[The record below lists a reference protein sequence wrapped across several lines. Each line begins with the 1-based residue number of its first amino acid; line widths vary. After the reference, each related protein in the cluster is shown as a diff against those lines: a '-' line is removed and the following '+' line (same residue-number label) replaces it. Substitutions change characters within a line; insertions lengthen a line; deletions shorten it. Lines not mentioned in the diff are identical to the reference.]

1 MIKVGV
7 ICAMEEEI
15 RTLLAKQT
23 HQQET
28 VIASQHYFEGQIDGV
43 DVILVQS
50 GIGKV
55 QAAMTTAL
63 LLATFKPDVVVNTG
77 SAGGIGSGLAI
88 GDVVISSGLAYHDAD
103 ATAFGYLPG
112 QLPQQPQIFEAG
124 MSYVRQIQAAAT
136 ATGLTSKVGLI
147 VSGDQFINGKEAIA
161 RILKIY
167 PQALA
172 SEMEGA
178 AVGQVA
184 KEFHTP
190 FVVIRAMSD
199 VADEQ
204 SGVDFDKFVIK
215 AGEQSAAMLLQF
227 FSHLQRSQH
236 N

>member
-88 GDVVISSGLAYHDAD
+88 GDVVISSGVAYHDAD

-112 QLPQQPQIFEAG
+112 QLPQ
-124 MSYVRQIQAAAT
+124 
-136 ATGLTSKVGLI
+136 
-147 VSGDQFINGKEAIA
+147 
-161 RILKIY
+161 
-167 PQALA
+167 
-172 SEMEGA
+172 
-178 AVGQVA
+178 
-184 KEFHTP
+184 
-190 FVVIRAMSD
+190 
-199 VADEQ
+199 
-204 SGVDFDKFVIK
+204 
-215 AGEQSAAMLLQF
+215 
-227 FSHLQRSQH
+227 
-236 N
+236 

>member
-88 GDVVISSGLAYHDAD
+88 GDVVISSGVAYHDAERLPVRWK
-103 ATAFGYLPG
+103 AQRLARLPRNFTPRLLLFG
-112 QLPQQPQIFEAG
+112 Q
-124 MSYVRQIQAAAT
+124 
-136 ATGLTSKVGLI
+136 
-147 VSGDQFINGKEAIA
+147 
-161 RILKIY
+161 
-167 PQALA
+167 
-172 SEMEGA
+172 
-178 AVGQVA
+178 
-184 KEFHTP
+184 
-190 FVVIRAMSD
+190 
-199 VADEQ
+199 
-204 SGVDFDKFVIK
+204 
-215 AGEQSAAMLLQF
+215 
-227 FSHLQRSQH
+227 
-236 N
+236 

>member
-88 GDVVISSGLAYHDAD
+88 GDVVISSGVAYHDAD
-103 ATAFGYLPG
+103 ATAFGSLPG

>member
-28 VIASQHYFEGQIDGV
+28 VIASQHYFEGKIDGV

-88 GDVVISSGLAYHDAD
+88 GDVVISSGVAYHDAD
-103 ATAFGYLPG
+103 ATAFGYLLG

-147 VSGDQFINGKEAIA
+147 VSGDQFTNGKEAIA

>member
-15 RTLLAKQT
+15 RTLLARQT
-23 HQQET
+23 HQHET
-28 VIASQHYFEGQIDGV
+28 IIASQHYFEGKIGDV

-55 QAAMTTAL
+55 QAAMTAAL
-63 LLATFKPDVVVNTG
+63 LLATYKPDVVINTG
-77 SAGGIGSGLAI
+77 SAGGIGHGLAI
-88 GDVVISSGLAYHDAD
+88 GDVVISSGVAYHDVD

-124 MSYVRQIQAAAT
+124 MAYVTQIQTAAA
-136 ATGLTSKVGLI
+136 ATGLTPKVGLI

-161 RILKIY
+161 RILKTY

-227 FSHLQRSQH
+227 FAHLQASQH
-236 N
+236 D

>member
-28 VIASQHYFEGQIDGV
+28 VIASQHYFEGQIDGI

-88 GDVVISSGLAYHDAD
+88 GDVVISSGVAYHDAD

-112 QLPQQPQIFEAG
+112 QLPHQPQIFEAG

>member
-1 MIKVGV
+1 MKVGV

-15 RTLLAKQT
+15 RTLLARQT
-23 HQQET
+23 QQKET
-28 VIASQHYFEGQIDGV
+28 VIASQHYFEGKIGDV

-55 QAAMTTAL
+55 QAAMTAAL
-63 LLATFKPDVVVNTG
+63 LLATYKPDVVINTG
-77 SAGGIGSGLAI
+77 SAGGIGHDLAI
-88 GDVVISSGLAYHDAD
+88 GDVVISSGVAYHDVD

-124 MSYVRQIQAAAT
+124 MSYVTQIQTAAA
-136 ATGLTSKVGLI
+136 ATGLTPKVGLI

-161 RILKIY
+161 RILKTY

-227 FSHLQRSQH
+227 FAHLQASQH
-236 N
+236 D

>member
-15 RTLLAKQT
+15 RTLLARQT
-23 HQQET
+23 QQHET
-28 VIASQHYFEGQIDGV
+28 IIASQHYFEGKIGDV

-55 QAAMTTAL
+55 QAAMTAAL
-63 LLATFKPDVVVNTG
+63 LLATYKPDVVINTG
-77 SAGGIGSGLAI
+77 SAGGIGHGLAI
-88 GDVVISSGLAYHDAD
+88 GDVVISSGVSYHDVD

-124 MSYVRQIQAAAT
+124 MSYVTQIQTAAA
-136 ATGLTSKVGLI
+136 ATGLTPKVGLI

-161 RILKIY
+161 RILKTY

-227 FSHLQRSQH
+227 FAHLQASQH
-236 N
+236 D

>member
-15 RTLLAKQT
+15 RTLLARQT
-23 HQQET
+23 QQHET
-28 VIASQHYFEGQIDGV
+28 IIASQHYFEGKIGDV

-55 QAAMTTAL
+55 QAAMTAAL
-63 LLATFKPDVVVNTG
+63 LLATYKPDVVINTG
-77 SAGGIGSGLAI
+77 SAGGIGHGLAI
-88 GDVVISSGLAYHDAD
+88 GDVVISSGVAYHDVD

-124 MSYVRQIQAAAT
+124 MSYVTQIQTAAA
-136 ATGLTSKVGLI
+136 ATGLTHKVGLI

-161 RILKIY
+161 RILKTY

-227 FSHLQRSQH
+227 FAHLQASQH
-236 N
+236 D

>member
-1 MIKVGV
+1 M
-7 ICAMEEEI
+7 
-15 RTLLAKQT
+15 
-23 HQQET
+23 
-28 VIASQHYFEGQIDGV
+28 
-43 DVILVQS
+43 
-50 GIGKV
+50 
-55 QAAMTTAL
+55 
-63 LLATFKPDVVVNTG
+63 
-77 SAGGIGSGLAI
+77 
-88 GDVVISSGLAYHDAD
+88 
-103 ATAFGYLPG
+103 
-112 QLPQQPQIFEAG
+112 
-124 MSYVRQIQAAAT
+124 
-136 ATGLTSKVGLI
+136 TSKVGLI

>member
-15 RTLLAKQT
+15 RTLLARQT
-23 HQQET
+23 QQKET
-28 VIASQHYFEGQIDGV
+28 VIASQHYFEGKIGDV

-55 QAAMTTAL
+55 QAAMTAAL
-63 LLATFKPDVVVNTG
+63 LLATYKPDVVINTG
-77 SAGGIGSGLAI
+77 SAGGIGHGLAI
-88 GDVVISSGLAYHDAD
+88 GDVVISSGVAYHDVD

-124 MSYVRQIQAAAT
+124 MSYVTQIQTAAA
-136 ATGLTSKVGLI
+136 ATGLTPKVGLI

-161 RILKIY
+161 RILKTY

-178 AVGQVA
+178 AVGQLA

-227 FSHLQRSQH
+227 FAHLQASQH
-236 N
+236 D

>member
-15 RTLLAKQT
+15 RTLLARQT
-23 HQQET
+23 QQKET
-28 VIASQHYFEGQIDGV
+28 VIASQHYFEGKIGDV

-55 QAAMTTAL
+55 QAAMTAAL
-63 LLATFKPDVVVNTG
+63 LLATYKPDVVINTG
-77 SAGGIGSGLAI
+77 SAGGIGHGLAI
-88 GDVVISSGLAYHDAD
+88 GDVVISSGVAYHDVD

-124 MSYVRQIQAAAT
+124 MSYVTQIQTAAA
-136 ATGLTSKVGLI
+136 ATGLTPKVGLI

-161 RILKIY
+161 RILKTY

-204 SGVDFDKFVIK
+204 SRVDFDKFVIK

-227 FSHLQRSQH
+227 FAHLQASQH
-236 N
+236 D

>member
-88 GDVVISSGLAYHDAD
+88 GDVVISSGVAYHDAD

-112 QLPQQPQIFEAG
+112 QSPQQPQIFEAG

>member
-23 HQQET
+23 QQHET
-28 VIASQHYFEGQIDGV
+28 VIASQHYFEGQIDGI

-55 QAAMTTAL
+55 QAAMTAAL
-63 LLATFKPDVVVNTG
+63 LLGTFKPDVVINTG
-77 SAGGIGSGLAI
+77 SAGGIGQGLAI
-88 GDVVISSGLAYHDAD
+88 GDVVISSGVAYHDVD

-124 MSYVRQIQAAAT
+124 LDYVAKIQAAAST
-136 ATGLTSKVGLI
+136 TGLASKVGLI
-147 VSGDQFINGKEAIA
+147 VTGDKFVNGQDAIA
-161 RILKIY
+161 AILKIY

-178 AVGQVA
+178 AIGQVA

-215 AGEQSAAMLLQF
+215 AGEQSAAMLLSF
-227 FSHLQRSQH
+227 FAHLQASPQS
-236 N
+236 

>member
-1 MIKVGV
+1 
-7 ICAMEEEI
+7 
-15 RTLLAKQT
+15 
-23 HQQET
+23 
-28 VIASQHYFEGQIDGV
+28 
-43 DVILVQS
+43 
-50 GIGKV
+50 
-55 QAAMTTAL
+55 MTTAL

-88 GDVVISSGLAYHDAD
+88 GDVVISSGVAYHDAD

>member
-88 GDVVISSGLAYHDAD
+88 GDVVISSGVAYHDAD
-103 ATAFGYLPG
+103 ATEFGYLPG

>member
-28 VIASQHYFEGQIDGV
+28 VIASQHYFEGKIDGV

-88 GDVVISSGLAYHDAD
+88 GDVVISSGVAYHDAD
-103 ATAFGYLPG
+103 ATAFGYLLG

>member
-63 LLATFKPDVVVNTG
+63 LLAPFKPDVVVNTG

-88 GDVVISSGLAYHDAD
+88 GDVVISSGVAYHDAD
-103 ATAFGYLPG
+103 ATAFGYLLG

>member
-1 MIKVGV
+1 LIKVGV

-15 RTLLAKQT
+15 RTLLARQT
-23 HQQET
+23 QQHET
-28 VIASQHYFEGQIDGV
+28 IIASQHYFEGKIGDV

-55 QAAMTTAL
+55 QAAMTAAL
-63 LLATFKPDVVVNTG
+63 LLATYKPDVVINTG
-77 SAGGIGSGLAI
+77 SAGGIGHGLAI
-88 GDVVISSGLAYHDAD
+88 GDVVISSGVSYHDVD

-124 MSYVRQIQAAAT
+124 MSYVTQIQTAAA
-136 ATGLTSKVGLI
+136 ATGLTPKVGLI

-161 RILKIY
+161 RILKTY

-227 FSHLQRSQH
+227 FAHLQASQH
-236 N
+236 D

>member
-88 GDVVISSGLAYHDAD
+88 GDVVISSGVAYHDAD

-112 QLPQQPQIFEAG
+112 QLPQIFEAG